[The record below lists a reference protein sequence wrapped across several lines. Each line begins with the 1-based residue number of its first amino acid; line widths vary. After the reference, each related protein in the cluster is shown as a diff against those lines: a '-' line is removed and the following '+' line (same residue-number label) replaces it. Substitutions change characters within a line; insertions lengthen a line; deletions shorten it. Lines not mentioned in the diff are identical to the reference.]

1 MSRFTLVRGN
11 QTMTKLLAQA
21 FEKASELPD
30 NLQDE
35 LARAL
40 LEELAGEAQWD
51 QTLERSA
58 DTVDQMAEQAVKEY
72 RAGRTKEM
80 GFDEL

>member
-1 MSRFTLVRGN
+1 
-11 QTMTKLLAQA
+11 MTKLLAQA
-21 FEKASELPD
+21 FEKASQLPE

-40 LEELAGEAQWD
+40 IDELTWEARWD
-51 QTLERSA
+51 QALAESSKQL
-58 DTVDQMAEQAVKEY
+58 DKMAEKAIEDY

>member
-1 MSRFTLVRGN
+1 
-11 QTMTKLLAQA
+11 MTKLLNQA
-21 FEKASELPD
+21 FEKASKLPE

-35 LARAL
+35 LAREL
-40 LEELAGEAQWD
+40 LEELAGEARWD
-51 QTLERSA
+51 QALEQSA
-58 DTVDQMAEQAVKEY
+58 EVLDRMAEQALKEY

>member
-1 MSRFTLVRGN
+1 
-11 QTMTKLLAQA
+11 MTKLLAQA
-21 FEKASELPD
+21 FEKASQLPD
-30 NLQDE
+30 NLQDD

-40 LEELAGEAQWD
+40 IDELTWEIRWD
-51 QTLERSA
+51 QALAESS
-58 DTVDQMAEQAVKEY
+58 DQLDKMAEKAVEDY

>member
-1 MSRFTLVRGN
+1 
-11 QTMTKLLAQA
+11 MTKLLAKA
-21 FEKASELPD
+21 FQTASKLPE

-35 LARAL
+35 LAQQL
-40 LEELAGEAQWD
+40 IDELASEARWE
-51 QTLERSA
+51 QTLAESTSKLDA
-58 DTVDQMAEQAVKEY
+58 MAEKALGEH

>member
-1 MSRFTLVRGN
+1 
-11 QTMTKLLAQA
+11 MTKLLAQA
-21 FEKASELPD
+21 FDKASELPE

-35 LARAL
+35 LARELLDDLAWEARWDKAL
-40 LEELAGEAQWD
+40 AE
-51 QTLERSA
+51 SA
-58 DTVDQMAEQAVKEY
+58 DVLDRMAQKALKEH